1 MVEGPLVLSSEPTQ
15 PLSFKEHNFSSDSIE
30 ILFSPLQQKPCNIKS
45 VAKDC
50 KVDVMKQGMYAQQM
64 EFY

>member
-15 PLSFKEHNFSSDSIE
+15 PLSFKKNNFSSDSFE
-30 ILFSPLQQKPCNIKS
+30 ILFSPLQQRPCNIKS
-45 VAKDC
+45 VVKDC
-50 KVDVMKQGMYAQQM
+50 KVDAMKQGMHAQQM